1 MLSRYLSEIIWL
13 TLHAR
18 FSFKQCFIIYL
29 FIASSSTPFVNSS
42 AQYRVRQSLFVAVSW
57 AATSSSPANV
67 TVREREKEGYCC
79 KQALRP
85 RESWGQLLASSY
97 VCLQGAAVR
106 TGASIRFWAD
116 AISHTETPHVISAQS
131 IFQES
136 IDYTVSNFGI
146 PVLSFC
152 RHQCWNAMLFFFF
165 YPDEDSWPVLSFSLQ
180 TDKVSSGH
188 SCLYNG

>member
-1 MLSRYLSEIIWL
+1 MANVACKIFFQTVL
-13 TLHAR
+13 
-18 FSFKQCFIIYL
+18 
-29 FIASSSTPFVNSS
+29 SSTPFVNSS
-42 AQYRVRQSLFVAVSW
+42 AQYPVRQSLFVTVSW

-67 TVREREKEGYCC
+67 TVREHEKEGYCC

-97 VCLQGAAVR
+97 VCSQGAAVR

-146 PVLSFC
+146 SVLSFC
-152 RHQCWNAMLFFFF
+152 RHQCWNAMLFF

-180 TDKVSSGH
+180 TDKVTSGH

>member
-18 FSFKQCFIIYL
+18 FSFKQCFIIWL
-29 FIASSSTPFVNSS
+29 FISSSSAPFVNSS
-42 AQYRVRQSLFVAVSW
+42 AQYPVRQSLFVTVSW

-67 TVREREKEGYCC
+67 TVREHEKEGYCC

-146 PVLSFC
+146 SVLSFC
-152 RHQCWNAMLFFFF
+152 RHQCWNAMLFF
-165 YPDEDSWPVLSFSLQ
+165 LSRWR
-180 TDKVSSGH
+180 
-188 SCLYNG
+188 